1 MARPLGPGGIDPVGN
16 PRDKGM
22 FPSLATFWWTGAD
35 DSDQHRT
42 FQTLQ
47 TWLWTRTILSPSCS
61 ITDSS
66 QDSSITTIE
75 DVGSQAL
82 CKVSRLEYYWSK

>member
-22 FPSLATFWWTGAD
+22 STPLATFWSLIAD
-35 DSDQHRT
+35 NSDQHWT

-47 TWLWTRTILSPSCS
+47 TGLWARTILPPGCS
-61 ITDSS
+61 ITDST

-75 DVGSQAL
+75 VMGS
-82 CKVSRLEYYWSK
+82 

>member
-1 MARPLGPGGIDPVGN
+1 MARPLGPGGIDPIGN

-22 FPSLATFWWTGAD
+22 STSLATFWWTVAD
-35 DSDQHRT
+35 NSDQHRT

-47 TWLWTRTILSPSCS
+47 TRLWTRTIVSSGCS

-66 QDSSITTIE
+66 QDSSIVAVE
-75 DVGSQAL
+75 VMGS
-82 CKVSRLEYYWSK
+82 